1 VRGVHTQIA
10 LLIKSFFFAFIG
22 AMLGPPWGL
31 FALGAALSLV
41 LLGARWVAVRAAL
54 WKSSI
59 DVIHRRLVVVALPRG
74 MAAGVLATLPAALGI
89 AGTGALSAM
98 VFSTVL
104 FTILVF
110 SVGFPVLRRKAPIS
124 DVELPLDQV
133 PLSGPIPSSSDT
145 WTSGPP

>member
-1 VRGVHTQIA
+1 
-10 LLIKSFFFAFIG
+10 
-22 AMLGPPWGL
+22 
-31 FALGAALSLV
+31 LV

-59 DVIHRRLVVVALPRG
+59 DVVHRRLVVVALPRG

-124 DVELPLDQV
+124 EVEMPLDQV
-133 PLSGPIPSSSDT
+133 PLSGPIPSSSSDT